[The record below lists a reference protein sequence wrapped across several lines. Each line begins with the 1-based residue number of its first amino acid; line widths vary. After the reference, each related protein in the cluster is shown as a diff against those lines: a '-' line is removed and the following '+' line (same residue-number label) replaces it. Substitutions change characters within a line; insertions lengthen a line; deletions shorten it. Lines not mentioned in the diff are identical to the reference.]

1 MANLKA
7 TTVTSGIVSEKIGTT
22 PTDTTVDHTND
33 MFAGATERA
42 HDGFAGMSAEA
53 QPKCQFDPHNSRRFV
68 LCYQTNGG
76 GACRIGL
83 ISGTEITYSNEY
95 LVFSTNLCR
104 EIMFA
109 FDPSVANKFVVVYRS
124 ESESNRHRCRVG
136 TISALTSDPTGFQ
149 ISFGTNTSVGN
160 YAHNAH
166 YNGDMEFDP
175 NVAGRFSIISSSNSQ
190 GYVIAGQVDSSGTGT
205 TISFGTDNQ
214 YAFAQV
220 GGNASDMRLAYNPS
234 TANRFT
240 VVWRDTVNTWGFART
255 LDVHTSTLDI
265 TRSYQYDQYFYQGDI
280 RWPSIAF
287 DPNTANKFVIS
298 FVKDDDGDKGV
309 LIVGTQNS
317 GGDLSLQQPVA
328 SSIFNNAATS
338 YTSVIYDTTTAN
350 RVIVA
355 YEDDAD
361 SNKGKAIVG
370 TIDYSGPTITSWG
383 SESTFN
389 ASGGSYSTIITTD
402 SSFTGRFIVGWREG
416 SYPNYSG
423 KVITGKIKTET
434 LSINL
439 TTGSFFT
446 LDMQGV
452 GANID
457 TFTTTGTATGV
468 TIFDLRV
475 IQGSTARQFDW
486 DAMSNVK
493 WVSAPTL
500 STTNDAV
507 DVYSFTTYDNGTTW
521 YGEIVGQDI
530 R

>member
-22 PTDTTVDHTND
+22 PTDTTVDHKDNL
-33 MFAGATERA
+33 FAGATERA
-42 HDGFAGMSAEA
+42 YGYAAMNAEA
-53 QPKCQFDPHNSRRFV
+53 PRRYQFDPHNSRRFV
-68 LCYQTNGG
+68 VVYENSSAHCKMK
-76 GACRIGL
+76 IGL

-95 LVFSTNLCR
+95 TCTTDITR
-104 EIMFA
+104 ESIFA
-109 FDPSVANKFVVVYRS
+109 FDPSVANKLVVSFRD
-124 ESESNRHRCRVG
+124 EGGSNYHRACVG

-149 ISFGTNTSVGN
+149 LTFGTEQNVGD
-160 YAHNAH
+160 YASDTHWQ
-166 YNGDMEFDP
+166 GDIAFDP
-175 NVAGRFSIISSSNSQ
+175 STPGLFSIISQSNSQ

-205 TISFGTDNQ
+205 TISYGTDSQ
-214 YAFAQV
+214 YPFAQV
-220 GGNASDMRLAYNPS
+220 GGSANDMRLAYNPN
-234 TANRFT
+234 TARRFT
-240 VVWRDTVNTWGFART
+240 VVWRDSINTWGFARS
-255 LDVHTSTLDI
+255 LDVDSGLFI
-265 TRSYQYDQYFYQGDI
+265 SRSYQYDQYFYQGDI

-317 GGDLSLQQPVA
+317 GGDISLQQPVA

-338 YTSVIYDTTTAN
+338 YTSVIYDTNTAN

-389 ASGGSYSTIITTD
+389 ASGDCYNAHITTD
-402 SSFTGRFIVGWREG
+402 SSYTGRFIVGWREG
-416 SYPNYSG
+416 SYPNYDA

-457 TFTTTGTATGV
+457 TFTTTGVATGV
-468 TIFDLRV
+468 TVFDLRV

-486 DAMSNVK
+486 DYISNVK
-493 WVSAPTL
+493 WPSIPADISA
-500 STTNDAV
+500 TTEAV

-530 R
+530 K